1 MSLLDDYGMDNWL
14 EYDSMNTEL
23 TNNINSIDNLYL
35 KQYQSFSKIE
45 NINDNVINYD
55 NWVKWSVDSAFLTW
69 ILIINFLYIHKF
81 FVMRRRPM
89 IMN

>member
-14 EYDSMNTEL
+14 EYDSMNNEL

-35 KQYQSFSKIE
+35 KQYQSFSGIE
-45 NINDNVINYD
+45 NINDK
-55 NWVKWSVDSAFLTW
+55 NWVKWAVDSAFLTW

-81 FVMRRRPM
+81 FVVRRRPM